1 MKNIQIT
8 GRATLAELQ
17 LQIDELELQLEELPI
32 RYPNPRKLGQFYE
45 DSEDA

>member
-17 LQIDELELQLEELPI
+17 LQIDELELQLEELPT
-32 RYPNPRKLGQFYE
+32 RYPSPRKLGQFYE